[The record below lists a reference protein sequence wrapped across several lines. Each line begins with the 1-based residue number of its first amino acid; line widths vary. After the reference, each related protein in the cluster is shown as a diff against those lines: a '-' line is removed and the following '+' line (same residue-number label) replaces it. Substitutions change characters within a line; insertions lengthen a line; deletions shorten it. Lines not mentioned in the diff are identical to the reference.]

1 MMLIEYADSAIAV
14 DCGLMFPDANL
25 LGIDLVIPDVS
36 YLLEDQRQAKSDR
49 SHPCP

>member
-1 MMLIEYADSAIAV
+1 MTAIAV

-36 YLLEDQRQAKSDR
+36 YLLEDRPSSKR
-49 SHPCP
+49 SY